1 MERQNTECPQQLLTE
16 EQSMIAVSWEI
27 THSAWNLADK
37 EGCLV
42 GPCSSGK
49 FVVPRVAEA

>member
-1 MERQNTECPQQLLTE
+1 
-16 EQSMIAVSWEI
+16 MIAVSWEI